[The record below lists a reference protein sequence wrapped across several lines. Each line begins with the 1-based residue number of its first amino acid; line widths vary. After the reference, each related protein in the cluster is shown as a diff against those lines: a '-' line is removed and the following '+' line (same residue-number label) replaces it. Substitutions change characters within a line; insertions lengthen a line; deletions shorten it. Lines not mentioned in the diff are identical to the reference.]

1 MSLAFSTFSNL
12 EVIPKE
18 DFYNWMITYIT
29 TEELE
34 EHELE
39 ESSEKE
45 EIDL

>member
-18 DFYNWMITYIT
+18 DFYNWLITYIT

-34 EHELE
+34 EHEKE
-39 ESSEKE
+39 EVKEKE
-45 EIDL
+45 EID

>member
-18 DFYNWMITYIT
+18 DVYNWLITYIT

-34 EHELE
+34 EHEKE
-39 ESSEKE
+39 EALEKE
-45 EIDL
+45 EEIE